1 MSSPEMP
8 DMFDRLTT
16 QVGEWARN
24 NPGPPAEFELSS
36 DRELTGTDPDG
47 LVTVTMKDFKV
58 DRISFDSY
66 WFDSQSPSAETV
78 ARHTAAAVNAVMNQ
92 YLREE
97 ILDVQD
103 HALPMSEVYAGLKE
117 LSADFRAAYT
127 KAAERLPRGDVR

>member
-8 DMFDRLTT
+8 DMFDRLTS
-16 QVGEWARN
+16 QVGEWAEK
-24 NPGPPAEFELSS
+24 NPSPPQEFELSS

-66 WFDSQSPSAETV
+66 WFDSQSPSAETL

-97 ILDVQD
+97 ILEVQE
-103 HALPMSEVYAGLKE
+103 HALPMNEVYAGLKE
-117 LSADFRAAYT
+117 LSADFRVAYT
-127 KAAERLPRGDVR
+127 RAAARLPQGDVR